1 MAKDKLSP
9 KGPGTWIFK
18 DISRDLMQRT
28 KAGAAIQGKSVKQ
41 LVIELMENHLKELE
55 KRGILPKGK

>member
-1 MAKDKLSP
+1 MAKDKLTM

-18 DISRDLMQRT
+18 DIPRELMQRT

-41 LVIELMENHLKELE
+41 LIMELIGEHLKDLE
-55 KRGILPKGK
+55 RKGVLPGGK